1 VDIEHVVDHVEAE
14 MKIATCLTDNGEVGT
29 PFEANSVCVFEKQDR
44 TWMPVKEFGYFPV
57 PDMGVNHA
65 RLLLKAIASQLTDCE
80 VFLVSALRGYT
91 HVWLEELGFRTW
103 MSEGSLMEQLENVA
117 EQDEKAMLLK
127 QQASEPSCGTSR
139 SPGCSSGC
147 GGGCHGD
154 SSVVR
159 SVFMPTPIPI
169 PVGDDSERH
178 FEIDV
183 AAILEKDSTL
193 NSREVLIPI
202 LEGKN
207 FRVLDVHFDH
217 LPKWFSQTIDQLDL
231 SADILESV
239 LPAHGLNARIT
250 VKP

>member
-1 VDIEHVVDHVEAE
+1 MEAE

-29 PFEANSVCVFEKQDR
+29 PFEASSVCVFEKQDR

-65 RLLLKAIASQLTDCE
+65 RLLLKGIASQLSDCE

-103 MSEGSLMEQLENVA
+103 KSEGPLMEQLDNVA

-127 QQASEPSCGTSR
+127 QQAGEPSCGTSR
-139 SPGCSSGC
+139 SMGCSSGC

-154 SSVVR
+154 SSAAR
-159 SVFMPTPIPI
+159 PASLPIPLPI
-169 PVGDDSERH
+169 LVGDAAELH

-183 AAILEKDSTL
+183 ASVLGRDSAL
-193 NSREVLIPI
+193 NSRELLIPV

-217 LPKWFSQTIDQLDL
+217 LPKWFKQTIEQLDL
-231 SADILESV
+231 SADIVESV
-239 LPAHGLNARIT
+239 PPAHGLNARIT

>member
-1 VDIEHVVDHVEAE
+1 

-29 PFEANSVCVFEKQDR
+29 PFEASSVCVFEKQDR

-65 RLLLKAIASQLTDCE
+65 RLLLKGIASQLSDCE

-103 MSEGSLMEQLENVA
+103 KSEGPLMEQLDNVA

-127 QQASEPSCGTSR
+127 QQAGEPSCGTSR
-139 SPGCSSGC
+139 SMGCSSGC

-154 SSVVR
+154 SSAAR
-159 SVFMPTPIPI
+159 PASLPIPLPI
-169 PVGDDSERH
+169 LVGDAAELH

-183 AAILEKDSTL
+183 ASVLGRDSAL
-193 NSREVLIPI
+193 NSRELLIPV

-217 LPKWFSQTIDQLDL
+217 LPKWFKQTIEQLDL
-231 SADILESV
+231 SADIVESV
-239 LPAHGLNARIT
+239 PPAHGLNARIT

>member
-1 VDIEHVVDHVEAE
+1 

-29 PFEANSVCVFEKQDR
+29 PFEASSVCVFEKQDR

-65 RLLLKAIASQLTDCE
+65 RLLLKGIASQLSDCE

-103 MSEGSLMEQLENVA
+103 KSEGPLMEQLDNVA

-127 QQASEPSCGTSR
+127 QQAGEPSCGTSR
-139 SPGCSSGC
+139 SMGCSSGC

-154 SSVVR
+154 SSAAR
-159 SVFMPTPIPI
+159 PASLPIPLPI
-169 PVGDDSERH
+169 LVGDAAELH

-183 AAILEKDSTL
+183 ASVLGRDSAL
-193 NSREVLIPI
+193 NSRELLIPV

-217 LPKWFSQTIDQLDL
+217 LPKWFNQTIEQLDL
-231 SADILESV
+231 SADIVESV
-239 LPAHGLNARIT
+239 PPAHGLNARIT